1 MYEDKPRR
9 SKPNAQ
15 VLVRRFFREVQHSRL
30 LSEAKNR
37 RFFSKDPSRTARRI
51 SARRQAMIKKLK
63 RGY

>member
-15 VLVRRFFREVQHSRL
+15 VLMRRFFREVQHSRL
-30 LSEAKNR
+30 LSEAKKR
-37 RFFSKDPSRTARRI
+37 RFFSKDPSRKVKRE
-51 SARRQAMIKKLK
+51 SARRQAMIKKIR